1 MGDRKIVCD
10 SAIGELNMGELVV
23 MSGVRPAGRTV
34 DMELG
39 RNCHGILFLQQGEAR
54 FWEKGELT
62 AVVNEGELLYIPK
75 GHKYRMQYT
84 QDDSVYVLLNF
95 ELFDRGGEDLAL
107 FPGITVLCRA
117 DATHR
122 AADIMSRL
130 ERDSTDQGVV
140 AQLRRKELAYR
151 LLGMIYSENM
161 TLLTAGQGDSRILP
175 GVLLL
180 KQTYLENTPVERFA
194 QVCSISIS
202 LFREL
207 FKRQYGVS
215 PVQYR
220 NRLRIDRARQ
230 LLRDGGC
237 TVAEAAYASGFE
249 NLGYFC
255 NYYKKVTGQRPGQA
269 GKDPKPPKPAG
280 A

>member
-34 DMELG
+34 DMTNG
-39 RNCHGILFLQQGEAR
+39 RNCHGILYLQRGEAR
-54 FWEKGELT
+54 FWENGELI

-75 GHKYRMQYT
+75 GQKYKMQYT
-84 QDDSVYVLLNF
+84 QEDSVYVLLNF
-95 ELFDRGGEDLAL
+95 DLFDRDGEDLAL
-107 FPGITVLCRA
+107 FSEITVLCRA

-122 AADIMSRL
+122 VADIMSRL
-130 ERDSTDQGVV
+130 ERDSADQRAV
-140 AQLRRKELAYR
+140 AQLQRKELAYR

-161 TLLTAGQGDSRILP
+161 TLLTGQQGDSRILP

-180 KQTYLENTPVERFA
+180 KQSYLENTPVERFA
-194 QVCSISIS
+194 QVCNISIS

-207 FKRQYGVS
+207 FKRQYGMS

-220 NRLRIDRARQ
+220 NSLRIDRAQQ
-230 LLRDGGC
+230 LLREGGC

-249 NLGYFC
+249 NIGYFC
-255 NYYKKVTGQRPGQA
+255 NYYKKVTGCRPGQTSLERES
-269 GKDPKPPKPAG
+269 GTDHT
-280 A
+280 